1 MRVWVTVPVQCSPF
15 ARGVCV
21 FVCERLSL
29 SLSFSLSLCP
39 ARWLPL
45 PPFSLSPFPS
55 VPRTPLVVP
64 GTESPRSPLTSRR
77 RDPLP
82 VTRAE
87 PAATATAAAAEERRG
102 AIPWSSRSPGH
113 PSSAALASAVP
124 SAASVPAGSRAL
136 RCSRDGSGIAFF
148 PRPFRARA
156 TGLGHGSGASRTP
169 RRFVVLEVL
178 EGDHRGRVTVLKRV

>member
-29 SLSFSLSLCP
+29 SLSPFRSLCVP
-39 ARWLPL
+39 RGGSPF
-45 PPFSLSPFPS
+45 PFSLFLRFLLYLGPPS
-55 VPRTPLVVP
+55 SSQAPSRPV
-64 GTESPRSPLTSRR
+64 TSRR

-87 PAATATAAAAEERRG
+87 PAATATAAAAAEERRG

-178 EGDHRGRVTVLKRV
+178 EGDRRGRVTVLKRV